1 MTVLIYFEVSDLE
14 LSGATKIMFFLFL
27 NLLSWFTEIL
37 LIVKIFSGC
46 GVLIIFSNVESIT
59 ELKA

>member
-37 LIVKIFSGC
+37 LMEKIFSG
-46 GVLIIFSNVESIT
+46 
-59 ELKA
+59 